1 MMAQT
6 NAEIGEMLRAHADL
20 MEIAGENMFRVSA
33 FRRAADAIR
42 AHDRPLREPVAWYGP
57 FVMNTEAE
65 IRQAF
70 EDFQRGVLGQVPRDH
85 PLAPTNELAA
95 ETDSSLD

>member
-42 AHDRPLREPVAWYGP
+42 AHDRPLATEPDLTAISGVGAGIAGVVRE
-57 FVMNTEAE
+57 
-65 IRQAF
+65 I
-70 EDFQRGVLGQVPRDH
+70 
-85 PLAPTNELAA
+85 LA
-95 ETDSSLD
+95 